1 MPVRPDE
8 PLAGLPD
15 RSPIPL
21 ADSVTAGAAAVSA
34 GRGPGEERGG
44 NGFQRAIWDLQEALL
59 PRRQPAKRKVTAAT
73 SRMEMQRR
81 AATALL
87 ALIAVGGALVV
98 GVYAVGGRQDTRR
111 DRVAVG
117 RRARVPGR
125 EGGARLGLGARAST
139 SSPTTPAA
147 RSSCSTPRTPS
158 STRRRRARTRAA
170 RSPRCARRRIEGLD
184 RLYGVVPVASS
195 SLFTFPAEKPPKLE
209 ALVRGSDGAPYVLD
223 TANKTVWRIDL
234 KTQKAKAILKNG
246 TKASGAKASAPK
258 LLTTGG
264 PDILILD
271 DKNTLFRWRPSNS
284 TGKGT
289 LVRVKVKDSA
299 SWGDDVKDIS
309 TFVANFD
316 AAFYKLYVV
325 DPSEQNIMVL
335 SPAND
340 GSGYPQR
347 ARSRGCP
354 PSATCRR

>member
-1 MPVRPDE
+1 M
-8 PLAGLPD
+8 
-15 RSPIPL
+15 
-21 ADSVTAGAAAVSA
+21 
-34 GRGPGEERGG
+34 
-44 NGFQRAIWDLQEALL
+44 
-59 PRRQPAKRKVTAAT
+59 
-73 SRMEMQRR
+73 
-81 AATALL
+81 
-87 ALIAVGGALVV
+87 IAVGGALVV
-98 GVYAVGGRQDTRR
+98 GVYAVGGRQDTAAIESLSAGERAFQ
-111 DRVAVG
+111 DAKAALASVSG
-117 RRARVPGR
+117 PGIDLITDDPRRALELLNAAYAKLDEAEEGAYPSGQIAPLR
-125 EGGARLGLGARAST
+125 EEAL
-139 SSPTTPAA
+139 
-147 RSSCSTPRTPS
+147 
-158 STRRRRARTRAA
+158 
-170 RSPRCARRRIEGLD
+170 EGLD
-184 RLYGVVPVASS
+184 RLYGVVPVVSS

-223 TANKTVWRIDL
+223 SANKTVWRIDL

-246 TKASGAKASAPK
+246 TKASGTKASAPK

-340 GSGYPQR
+340 GSGYPVAPDPAAAHR
-347 ARSRGCP
+347 ARRVADDGRPDRRRHLRGRGRRGCAGHP
-354 PSATCRR
+354 GIRLGRRIRPRTAPSGPTRTSP